1 MKLKLKLKLK
11 LDRRLIRNFDY
22 FLLLTVLALCATGTL
37 TLYSATHGLEGIAD
51 PLHFVKRQLLFGGI
65 GLLLM
70 LLIAFVDY
78 INFTNWAVYLYG
90 FNLLLLGLVLLFGE
104 VDKGAMRRIPIG
116 FFDLQPS
123 EIAKI
128 VIIISLAKLLAAKE
142 GQLSYFRDLLPALA
156 ATALPMV
163 LIFLQPDLGTSL
175 IFLAILMGMLY
186 VAGAQGQHL
195 GALIGGGLAVAP
207 LFWFY
212 LLEGYQKDRL
222 LVFINPEMDP
232 VDKGFQLLQSMIGIG
247 SGGLLGK
254 GPMNS
259 TQVRLGFLPDHYT
272 DMIFSV
278 FGEEMGYIGAMALLL
293 LYFFLIYR
301 ILWISTQ
308 AKDQFGTLLCCG
320 IAVMFTFQVLI
331 NIGMTISIMPV
342 TGIPLPFMSYGNNAL
357 LVNLISIGFV
367 LNVAMR
373 RHKIQF

>member
-1 MKLKLKLKLK
+1 MKLKLKPK

-22 FLLLTVLALCATGTL
+22 FLLLTVIVLCAAGTL
-37 TLYSATHGLEGIAD
+37 TLYSATHGLEGIPD
-51 PLHFVKRQLLFGGI
+51 PFHFVKRQLLFGGI
-65 GLLLM
+65 GLFLM
-70 LLIAFVDY
+70 LVVALIDY
-78 INFTNWAVYLYG
+78 INFSNWAIYLYA
-90 FNLLLLGLVLLFGE
+90 FNLLLLGLVLLVGE
-104 VDKGAMRRIPIG
+104 VEKGAMRRIPIG

-128 VIIISLAKLLAAKE
+128 IMIIALARLLAAKE
-142 GQLSYFRDLLPALA
+142 GQLPFFRDLLPALA
-156 ATALPMV
+156 ATALPMA

-175 IFLAILMGMLY
+175 IFLAVLLGMLY
-186 VAGAQGQHL
+186 VAGTQGRHL
-195 GALIGGGLAVAP
+195 AVLAGGGLAVAP
-207 LFWFY
+207 LLWFF

-247 SGGLLGK
+247 SGGLFGK
-254 GPMNS
+254 GPLNS

-278 FGEEMGYIGAMALLL
+278 FGEEMGYIGAVALLL

-308 AKDQFGTLLCCG
+308 AKDQFGALICCG
-320 IAVMFTFQVLI
+320 IAVMFAFQVLV